1 MMRPLCL
8 LAVAMLAVPTSAF
21 IPQTT
26 LRSSSPVVSSSS
38 SRTASRR
45 TALTMMAA
53 RRPFIAGNWKENP
66 DTLEAALDLAK
77 AVAAASATAANVDVA
92 VVVPFP
98 FLVPVKDVLKGSK
111 VFLGAQDLYT
121 EDKGAYTGATSLPMI
136 KSVGAQWVLCG
147 HSERR
152 ALFGDT
158 DETVNAKLHKVLS
171 AGLKAI
177 LCIGETKDEYELGVN
192 KLICGLQL
200 AKGLKGVTKEQMANV
215 AIAYE
220 PVWAI
225 GTGLTATPEIAQDV
239 HFNIRKILSEAYGKD
254 VSDKVI
260 IQYGGSVTPDTVDE
274 LMAMPDIDG
283 ALVGG
288 ASLVGEK
295 FARIINHK

>member
-1 MMRPLCL
+1 MRTFCL
-8 LAVAMLAVPTSAF
+8 LAVAMLAAPASAF
-21 IPQTT
+21 IPQTSF
-26 LRSSSPVVSSSS
+26 RSSSPVVSRS
-38 SRTASRR
+38 ASRR
-45 TALTMMAA
+45 TAPSMMAA

-77 AVAAASATAANVDVA
+77 AVAAASTSASNVDVA

-98 FLVPVKDVLKGSK
+98 FLVPVKDALKGSN

-158 DETVNAKLHKVLS
+158 DETVNAKLHKVLG

-200 AKGLKGVTKEQMANV
+200 AKGLKGVTKEQMDNV

-239 HFNIRKILSEAYGKD
+239 HANIRKILSEAYGKD
-254 VSDKVI
+254 VSDKVV
-260 IQYGGSVTPDTVDE
+260 IQYGGSVTPETVDE